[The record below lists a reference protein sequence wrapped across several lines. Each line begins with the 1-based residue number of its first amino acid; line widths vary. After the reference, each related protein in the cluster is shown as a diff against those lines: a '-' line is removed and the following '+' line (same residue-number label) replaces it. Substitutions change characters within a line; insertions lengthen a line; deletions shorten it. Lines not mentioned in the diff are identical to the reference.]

1 MIQKHESDIDNSLT
15 SVFSNIK
22 VFEEK
27 ILEIYNIKINIDNAI
42 GRASEKEVSL
52 SKLNN
57 IISNI
62 DMEKEAITKLI
73 DELNTLKKYSEKT
86 RQEFKDY
93 PKEVEKYFKK
103 EIKETEAV
111 LIKNFEAN
119 NRIKLNQSLE
129 EITTIKNKIMNE
141 IIVYADEVREKNIEM
156 VVEKLKELAGLTLAD
171 ANFLRATLFQ
181 KEDYI
186 LNEMTQKVDKELVRL
201 NENFDLQKKE
211 AHQSLGVLADKIA
224 ESNAKLFQ
232 INEDKIFKQIDSKV
246 NNKIANYEIIFIVFA
261 VLVFFMFA
269 INSYGVFSNRS
280 NSNQS
285 LFNTNQSLLKSSIDQ
300 KIQNTEKEL
309 LSRIKDNEGKIIEL
323 NQTLLNLKNK

>member
-1 MIQKHESDIDNSLT
+1 MIQKHESDIDNSLN

-119 NRIKLNQSLE
+119 NRIKLNESLE
-129 EITTIKNKIMNE
+129 EITIIKNKIMNE
-141 IIVYADEVREKNIEM
+141 IVVYADKVREKNIEM

-186 LNEMTQKVDKELVRL
+186 LNEMSQKVDKELVRL
-201 NENFDLQKKE
+201 NENFDIQKKE

-246 NNKIANYEIIFIVFA
+246 NNKIANYERIFLVFA
-261 VLVFFMFA
+261 VLVVFMFA
-269 INSYGVFSNRS
+269 INSYGVFGYRPN
-280 NSNQS
+280 NNQS
-285 LFNTNQSLLKSSIDQ
+285 SLNTNQSLLKSSMDQ
-300 KIQNTEKEL
+300 KIENTEREL

-323 NQTLLNLKNK
+323 NKTLLKLISK

>member
-1 MIQKHESDIDNSLT
+1 
-15 SVFSNIK
+15 
-22 VFEEK
+22 
-27 ILEIYNIKINIDNAI
+27 
-42 GRASEKEVSL
+42 
-52 SKLNN
+52 
-57 IISNI
+57 
-62 DMEKEAITKLI
+62 
-73 DELNTLKKYSEKT
+73 
-86 RQEFKDY
+86 
-93 PKEVEKYFKK
+93 
-103 EIKETEAV
+103 
-111 LIKNFEAN
+111 
-119 NRIKLNQSLE
+119 
-129 EITTIKNKIMNE
+129 
-141 IIVYADEVREKNIEM
+141 M

-186 LNEMTQKVDKELVRL
+186 LNEMTQKVDKELVKL

-246 NNKIANYEIIFIVFA
+246 NNKIANYERIFLVFA

-285 LFNTNQSLLKSSIDQ
+285 LFNTNQSLLKSSMDQ
-300 KIQNTEKEL
+300 KIQNTEREL

-323 NQTLLNLKNK
+323 NQTLLNLKKK

>member
-119 NRIKLNQSLE
+119 NRIKLNESLE
-129 EITTIKNKIMNE
+129 EITIIKNKIMNE
-141 IIVYADEVREKNIEM
+141 IVVYADKVREKNIEM

-186 LNEMTQKVDKELVRL
+186 LNEMSQKVDKELVRL
-201 NENFDLQKKE
+201 NENFDIQKKE

-246 NNKIANYEIIFIVFA
+246 NNKIANYERIFLVFA
-261 VLVFFMFA
+261 VLVIFMFA
-269 INSYGVFSNRS
+269 INSYGVFGYRPN
-280 NSNQS
+280 NNQS
-285 LFNTNQSLLKSSIDQ
+285 SLNTNQSLLKSSMDQ
-300 KIQNTEKEL
+300 KIQNTEREL
-309 LSRIKDNEGKIIEL
+309 LSRIKENEDKLIEL

>member
-22 VFEEK
+22 LFEEK
-27 ILEIYNIKINIDNAI
+27 VLEIYNIKINIDNAI

-119 NRIKLNQSLE
+119 NRIKLNESLE
-129 EITTIKNKIMNE
+129 EITIIKNKIMNE
-141 IIVYADEVREKNIEM
+141 IVVYADMVREKNIEM

-186 LNEMTQKVDKELVRL
+186 LNEMSQKVDKELVRL

-246 NNKIANYEIIFIVFA
+246 NNKIANYERIFLVFA

-285 LFNTNQSLLKSSIDQ
+285 LFNTNQSLLKSSMDQ
-300 KIQNTEKEL
+300 NIQNTEREL

>member
-42 GRASEKEVSL
+42 NRASEKEVSL

-246 NNKIANYEIIFIVFA
+246 NNKIANYERIFLVFA
-261 VLVFFMFA
+261 VLVVFMFA
-269 INSYGVFSNRS
+269 INSYGVFGYRPN
-280 NSNQS
+280 NNQS
-285 LFNTNQSLLKSSIDQ
+285 FLNTNQSLLKSSMDQ
-300 KIQNTEKEL
+300 KIQNTEREL

-323 NQTLLNLKNK
+323 NQTLLNLKKK

>member
-27 ILEIYNIKINIDNAI
+27 ILEIINIKINIDNAI

-111 LIKNFEAN
+111 LIKNFEVN

-141 IIVYADEVREKNIEM
+141 IVVYADKVREKNIEM

-186 LNEMTQKVDKELVRL
+186 LNEMSQKVDKELVRL
-201 NENFDLQKKE
+201 NEKFDLQKKE
-211 AHQSLGVLADKIA
+211 SHQSLGVLADKIA
-224 ESNAKLFQ
+224 ESNTKLFQ

-246 NNKIANYEIIFIVFA
+246 NNKIANYERIFLVFA
-261 VLVFFMFA
+261 VLVIFMFA
-269 INSYGVFSNRS
+269 INSYGVFGYRPNI
-280 NSNQS
+280 NQS
-285 LFNTNQSLLKSSIDQ
+285 LLNTNQSLLKLSIDQ
-300 KIQNTEKEL
+300 KIQNTEREL

>member
-22 VFEEK
+22 LFEEK
-27 ILEIYNIKINIDNAI
+27 VLEIYNIKINIDNAI

-119 NRIKLNQSLE
+119 NRIKLNESLE
-129 EITTIKNKIMNE
+129 EITIIKNKIMNE
-141 IIVYADEVREKNIEM
+141 IVVYADMVREKNIEM

-186 LNEMTQKVDKELVRL
+186 LNEMSQKVDKELVRL

-246 NNKIANYEIIFIVFA
+246 NNKIANYERIFLVFA

-285 LFNTNQSLLKSSIDQ
+285 LFNTNQSLLKSSMDQ
-300 KIQNTEKEL
+300 NIQNTEREL
-309 LSRIKDNEGKIIEL
+309 LSRIKDNEGKIIEV

>member
-141 IIVYADEVREKNIEM
+141 IVIYADKVREKNIEI

-186 LNEMTQKVDKELVRL
+186 LNEMTLKVDKELVRL

-246 NNKIANYEIIFIVFA
+246 NNKIANYERIFLVFA
-261 VLVFFMFA
+261 VLVIFMFA
-269 INSYGVFSNRS
+269 INSYGVFGYRPN
-280 NSNQS
+280 NNQS
-285 LFNTNQSLLKSSIDQ
+285 SLNTNQSLLKSSMDQ
-300 KIQNTEKEL
+300 KIENTEREL

-323 NQTLLNLKNK
+323 NKTLLKLISK

>member
-1 MIQKHESDIDNSLT
+1 MIQKHESDIDNSLN

-119 NRIKLNQSLE
+119 NRIKLNESLE
-129 EITTIKNKIMNE
+129 EITIIKNKIMNE
-141 IIVYADEVREKNIEM
+141 IVVYADKVREKNIEM

-186 LNEMTQKVDKELVRL
+186 LNEMTLKVDKELVRL

-246 NNKIANYEIIFIVFA
+246 NNKIANYERIFLVFA
-261 VLVFFMFA
+261 VLVVFMFA
-269 INSYGVFSNRS
+269 INSYGVFGYRPN
-280 NSNQS
+280 NNQS
-285 LFNTNQSLLKSSIDQ
+285 SLNTNQSLLKSSMEQ
-300 KIQNTEKEL
+300 KIENTEREL

-323 NQTLLNLKNK
+323 NKTLLKLISK

>member
-201 NENFDLQKKE
+201 NEHFDLQKKE
-211 AHQSLGVLADKIA
+211 AHQSLGVLSDKIA

-246 NNKIANYEIIFIVFA
+246 NNKIASHEMLYLGIFVFVFIMFSLIFIGVY
-261 VLVFFMFA
+261 
-269 INSYGVFSNRS
+269 SYKPN
-280 NSNQS
+280 N
-285 LFNTNQSLLKSSIDQ
+285 NQSLLNPSIDQ
-300 KIQNTEKEL
+300 KIQNTEREL
-309 LSRIKDNEGKIIEL
+309 LSRIKENEDKLIEL